1 MHPLLWRGKREE
13 GRSALQPL
21 GGARTAVFGIL
32 RSGPMPWETGGAHWG
47 PKLRRGATQRRKGYN
62 GLGCGCLRLQ
72 GNTSVRPTGRS
83 WVPAPVPH
91 NSLPVA
97 RTRKPTSPLR
107 SFYTSRQRA
116 WALSCRQAWGLL
128 VPAVWTGLEAGL
140 GGARPGGPRG
150 RRWSGE
156 LSYPLGFERW
166 NGSKPAGL
174 P

>member
-1 MHPLLWRGKREE
+1 MD
-13 GRSALQPL
+13 SAC
-21 GGARTAVFGIL
+21 G
-32 RSGPMPWETGGAHWG
+32 E
-47 PKLRRGATQRRKGYN
+47 YN
-62 GLGCGCLRLQ
+62 GCLRLQ
-72 GNTSVRPTGRS
+72 GNTTSVRPTGRS

-116 WALSCRQAWGLL
+116 WALSCRQAWGLV

-140 GGARPGGPRG
+140 GGARPWGPRG